1 MTTVTNDEERI
12 VHYTDYEF
20 RNGDGDDDERAKKKF
35 WQRKTRKI
43 MMPKASRDIWRSI
56 VIRYRTHAR
65 LCWWVN
71 GRVDGEG
78 FGF

>member
-1 MTTVTNDEERI
+1 MMKKELYITLITSSETETETMTKE
-12 VHYTDYEF
+12 
-20 RNGDGDDDERAKKKF
+20 
-35 WQRKTRKI
+35 QRKSSGTVRLGKI
-43 MMPKASRDIWRSI
+43 MMAKASRDIWRSI